1 MQYSVYL
8 LLGSNL
14 GDSISILDS
23 ATGFIQNSIG
33 KLSKASSIYRTEP
46 WKMKTNQWFFNQVL
60 EISSSL
66 GPEELLT
73 EILSI
78 EKQLGRTRRSGK
90 NSTYESRTIDIDI
103 LYFDSLVFNSDML
116 TIPHPRIQERKFVL
130 APMCEIAPLFE
141 HPFLLQNQKS
151 LLTNCKDIS
160 NIERL

>member
-1 MQYSVYL
+1 MQCSVYL

-23 ATGFIQNSIG
+23 ATGLIQNNIG

-46 WKMKTNQWFFNQVL
+46 WKMKTNQWFYNQVL

-66 GPEELLT
+66 SPEKLLT

-78 EKQLGRTRRSGK
+78 EKQLGRTRPSGK

-103 LYFDSLVFNSDML
+103 LYFDSLVLNSDLL
-116 TIPHPRIQERKFVL
+116 TIPHPRIQERKFV
-130 APMCEIAPLFE
+130 
-141 HPFLLQNQKS
+141 
-151 LLTNCKDIS
+151 
-160 NIERL
+160 

>member
-1 MQYSVYL
+1 MQCSVYL

-23 ATGFIQNSIG
+23 ATSLIQNNIG
-33 KLSKASSIYRTEP
+33 KLTKASSIYRTEP
-46 WKMKTNQWFFNQVL
+46 WKMKTNHWFYNQVL
-60 EISSSL
+60 EISCSL
-66 GPEELLT
+66 PPEKLLT

-78 EKQLGRTRRSGK
+78 ENHLGRTRPKSK
-90 NSTYESRTIDIDI
+90 NSTYESRTIDIDL
-103 LYFDSLVFNSDML
+103 LYFDSLVLNSDLL

-130 APMCEIAPLFE
+130 APMCEVAPLFE
-141 HPFLLQNQKS
+141 HPLLLQNQKS